1 MYFLKKYNVQII
13 KFAEDGSGDI
23 FVIIWVN
30 IYFLKKYNVQIS
42 KFAGDGFYG
51 EKMLAYFEKINNLI
65 SRMTMNFDDKPILT
79 PRLASFSLS
88 SAMEFERS
96 IR

>member
-1 MYFLKKYNVQII
+1 MHIL
-13 KFAEDGSGDI
+13 GDI

-42 KFAGDGFYG
+42 KFAEADLM
-51 EKMLAYFEKINNLI
+51 KKKISYILRVNKYTI
-65 SRMTMNFDDKPILT
+65 STKIINFNCYNKPILT